1 MFGEGGRGWLA
12 RPSGLSELTREWE
25 KSVGENEGAATS
37 CAGVA
42 QDGI

>member
-1 MFGEGGRGWLA
+1 MFGEGGMGWLDRA
-12 RPSGLSELTREWE
+12 NRRG
-25 KSVGENEGAATS
+25 VAGEDEGAATS

>member
-1 MFGEGGRGWLA
+1 MFGEGGKGWLDRA
-12 RPSGLSELTREWE
+12 NRRREA
-25 KSVGENEGAATS
+25 GEAGEDEGSATS

>member
-1 MFGEGGRGWLA
+1 MA
-12 RPSGLSELTREWE
+12 RPSGLNEPTREGE
-25 KSVGENEGAATS
+25 ESVGEDEGAATS

>member
-1 MFGEGGRGWLA
+1 MFGEGGKGWLDRA
-12 RPSGLSELTREWE
+12 NRRR
-25 KSVGENEGAATS
+25 GEAGGGVDEGAATS

>member
-1 MFGEGGRGWLA
+1 MA
-12 RPSGLSELTREWE
+12 RPSGLSEPTRGWE
-25 KSVGENEGAATS
+25 KSVGEEEGVATS